1 VTSLL
6 CLEVTVRHLIGTRL
20 MWFVSQFL
28 CRSWWLPVALFV
40 AALSILVLR
49 PSGSGF
55 PVVPVAL
62 LALSLIWLLIWA
74 SYQSNSSREHR
85 LVAAPRQDVIFNDSE
100 LIKVRLELDARI
112 REAAA
117 FKAELEAKHA
127 EIAAL
132 KSGLNRTDAAEL
144 NEAIA
149 QLFIDLEFERG
160 RAEGDSA
167 QILAGLL
174 DSVNGLFTAAALVK
188 GAPTPGERFVDQ
200 PAGSCKV
207 FKTEL
212 TSDVALK
219 GTIKA
224 VRSPWVGFMA
234 NGKLKIITASNISVY
249 A

>member
-1 VTSLL
+1 MFRRTLL
-6 CLEVTVRHLIGTRL
+6 NL
-20 MWFVSQFL
+20 
-28 CRSWWLPVALFV
+28 WWLPILLLTVGVGLLVAFTDNPAASFISYLLMV
-40 AALSILVLR
+40 AGTFSLLLWSSAVDGRVRHVPL
-49 PSGSGF
+49 
-55 PVVPVAL
+55 PVVKSGDKPTCEVEHSDV
-62 LALSLIWLLIWA
+62 LA
-74 SYQSNSSREHR
+74 
-85 LVAAPRQDVIFNDSE
+85 E
-100 LIKVRLELDARI
+100 LGARI
-112 REAAA
+112 REAAE
-117 FKAELEAKHA
+117 FKAELEAKRA

-132 KSGLNRTDAAEL
+132 KSGLNRTDSAEL

-149 QLFIDLEFERG
+149 QLYIDLEFERG
-160 RAEGDSA
+160 RAEGDFA

-174 DSVNGLFTAAALVK
+174 ESVDGLFTAAALVK
-188 GAPTPGERFVDQ
+188 GAPTIGERFVDQ

>member
-1 VTSLL
+1 MLLTVGVGLLVAFTDNPAASFISYLLMVAGTFSLL
-6 CLEVTVRHLIGTRL
+6 LWSSAVDGRVRH
-20 MWFVSQFL
+20 V
-28 CRSWWLPVALFV
+28 
-40 AALSILVLR
+40 
-49 PSGSGF
+49 PS
-55 PVVPVAL
+55 PVVKSGDKATCEVEYSDFRA
-62 LALSLIWLLIWA
+62 
-74 SYQSNSSREHR
+74 
-85 LVAAPRQDVIFNDSE
+85 E
-100 LIKVRLELDARI
+100 LGARI

-117 FKAELEAKHA
+117 FKAELEAKRA

-149 QLFIDLEFERG
+149 QLYVGFEFERG
-160 RAEGDSA
+160 RAEGDFA
-167 QILAGLL
+167 QVLAGLSESV
-174 DSVNGLFTAAALVK
+174 DSLFTAAALVK

-234 NGKLKIITASNISVY
+234 NGKIKVITASNVSVY